1 MTKLDAALLK
11 LEGALD
17 YTTDPRVRTLI
28 DVAQQAIEAAKQV
41 MAATPQE
48 VNERIELAYA
58 AHNGPHLSEQQRRA
72 AQSQPRLCRQRTN
85 QCRKRRYYREV
96 GSH

>member
-17 YTTDPRVRTLI
+17 QTTDPRVRALI

-41 MAATPQE
+41 REETPQKIDERFEFACAATDG
-48 VNERIELAYA
+48 
-58 AHNGPHLSEQQRRA
+58 AHVSEQQRMA
-72 AQSQPRLCRQRTN
+72 A
-85 QCRKRRYYREV
+85 
-96 GSH
+96 

>member
-17 YTTDPRVRTLI
+17 QTIDSRVRTLI

-41 MAATPQE
+41 MEERPLTPE
-48 VNERIELAYA
+48 CDRIACLGGY
-58 AHNGPHLSEQQRRA
+58 QRA
-72 AQSQPRLCRQRTN
+72 A
-85 QCRKRRYYREV
+85 
-96 GSH
+96 

>member
-17 YTTDPRVRTLI
+17 QTIDSRVRTLI

-41 MAATPQE
+41 MEERPLTPE
-48 VNERIELAYA
+48 CDRIACLGY
-58 AHNGPHLSEQQRRA
+58 QRA
-72 AQSQPRLCRQRTN
+72 A
-85 QCRKRRYYREV
+85 
-96 GSH
+96 